1 VVGRDR
7 GRLTV
12 PAGALALALGAA
24 VVHAVWN
31 LLLARADDTEAAT
44 AVALG
49 VSVVLFAVPAAL
61 LWEVDSDAWPYV
73 AGSTAFE
80 IGYVATL
87 AGGLRRGDLSVVYPL
102 ARGSAPVLVLAVSA
116 GLLGAATSAW
126 QVTGVALVAA
136 GVVLV
141 RGLRR
146 PDDPAAIGFAL
157 ACGAC
162 IAGYT
167 VVDSYGLNH
176 AAALPYLW
184 IVMGLTALVYLPL
197 VARSRGV
204 VALRGALRVDTA
216 VAAVLFFGAY
226 LLVLAAL
233 RLAEPGPVAAVRETS
248 VVVAIALGALILRER
263 VTPARAA
270 GALVVVLGAALIAL
284 S

>member
-1 VVGRDR
+1 VAGGAVV
-7 GRLTV
+7 
-12 PAGALALALGAA
+12 LALGAA

-31 LLLARADDTEAAT
+31 LLLARAPDTEAAT
-44 AVALG
+44 AVALAA
-49 VSVVLFAVPAAL
+49 SVVAFAPPALITWRVEAG
-61 LWEVDSDAWPYV
+61 AWPYI
-73 AGSTAFE
+73 AGSAAFE

-87 AGGLRRGDLSVVYPL
+87 AGALRRGDLSVVYPL

-116 GLLGAATSAW
+116 GVLGAATSGW
-126 QVTGVALVAA
+126 QVTGVALVAM

-146 PDDPAAIGFAL
+146 PDEPAAAMLAL
-157 ACGAC
+157 ACGGC

-167 VVDSYGLNH
+167 VVDAHGLDH

-184 IVMGLTALVYLPL
+184 VVLALTAVAYVPL
-197 VARSRGV
+197 VARG
-204 VALRGALRVDTA
+204 RGAVGLRSA
-216 VAAVLFFGAY
+216 VRAETLLAALLFFGAY

-248 VVVAIALGALILRER
+248 VVIAAALGALVLREP
-263 VTPARAA
+263 VTRPRAA
-270 GALVVVLGAALIAL
+270 GTVVVVAGAALIAL

>member
-1 VVGRDR
+1 
-7 GRLTV
+7 V
-12 PAGALALALGAA
+12 PAGALALALAA
-24 VVHAVWN
+24 AAVHAVWN

-49 VSVVLFAVPAAL
+49 SSVVLFAVPAAL
-61 LWEVDSDAWPYV
+61 AWEIDADAWPYV
-73 AGSTAFE
+73 AGSAAFE
-80 IGYVATL
+80 VGYVATL
-87 AGGLRRGDLSVVYPL
+87 GGALRRGDLSVVYPL

-116 GLLGAATSAW
+116 GALGAATSVW
-126 QVTGVALVAA
+126 QVSGVALVAA

-146 PDDPAAIGFAL
+146 PDDPAAVALAL

-167 VVDSYGLNH
+167 VVDSRGLDH
-176 AAALPYLW
+176 AGPLPYLW
-184 IVMGLTALVYLPL
+184 VVMAITAAVYVPL
-197 VARSRGV
+197 VARSRGSA
-204 VALRGALRVDTA
+204 ALRRELRLETAIAAL
-216 VAAVLFFGAY
+216 LFFGAY

-233 RLAEPGPVAAVRETS
+233 RMADPGPVAAVRETS
-248 VVVAIALGALILRER
+248 VLVATALGALILRER

-270 GALVVVLGAALIAL
+270 GALVVVAGAALIAL

>member
-1 VVGRDR
+1 M
-7 GRLTV
+7 
-12 PAGALALALGAA
+12 AGGAVALALGAA

-31 LLLARADDTEAAT
+31 LLLARAEDTEAAT
-44 AVALG
+44 AVALAAG
-49 VSVVLFAVPAAL
+49 VALFALPAAL
-61 LWEVDSDAWPYV
+61 TWRMDAEVWPYV
-73 AGSTAFE
+73 AGSAAFE

-87 AGGLRRGDLSVVYPL
+87 AGALRRGDLSVVYPL

-136 GVVLV
+136 GIVLV
-141 RGLRR
+141 RGLSR
-146 PDDPAAIGFAL
+146 PDDPAAVVLAL

-167 VVDSYGLNH
+167 IVDSHGLDH

-184 IVMGLTALVYLPL
+184 VVMAITATAYLPL
-197 VARSRGV
+197 VARTRGPA
-204 VALRGALRVDTA
+204 ALRRAIGTETL
-216 VAAVLFFGAY
+216 VASVLFFGAY

-248 VVVAIALGALILRER
+248 VVIALVLGALVLHER
-263 VTPARAA
+263 VTAVRAA
-270 GALVVVLGAALIAL
+270 GVLVVVAGTALIAL